1 MMTGQPAQ
9 VCPHLGLLEDQATHM
24 GFPAYENHCLHAK
37 PSKAPSFTHQ
47 QAYCLDAYQQCPLYL
62 GRGAAPMPVEISAPE
77 AGSGAVLKII
87 LASLV
92 LLIVA
97 GVVWLGW
104 SGRMKFP
111 GAFWA
116 VPAPESLTL
125 TPPLPL
131 ASTSPTLTPAPVT
144 ETATVSLPA
153 SPTPAL
159 PAAPTATPSLR
170 LHRFEV
176 IKIPPGSQ
184 QGYLPHLVLEG
195 EALDLLADRYK
206 TTVQA
211 ILAVNYKLSPPVWVD
226 YPLVIPVGA
235 KEATGLPAL
244 EVYVVDETT
253 AALTAEAL
261 AGRLGV
267 EAADLEVYNL
277 CSADDQFQLGDV
289 LLVPSV
295 R

>member
-1 MMTGQPAQ
+1 MTGQPAQ
-9 VCPHLGLLEDQATHM
+9 VCPYLGLLEDQATHM
-24 GFPAYENHCLHAK
+24 SFPADENRCFRAK
-37 PSKAPSFTHQ
+37 PPQAPSFSHQ
-47 QAYCLDAYQQCPLYL
+47 QASCLDAYQQCPLYL
-62 GRGAAPMPVEISAPE
+62 ARGAAPMPVEISAPE
-77 AGSGAVLKII
+77 VGSGAVFKIL
-87 LASLV
+87 LASLA

-97 GVVWLGW
+97 GIVWLGW
-104 SGRMKFP
+104 SGRMKLP

-116 VPAPESLTL
+116 VQGPESSML
-125 TPPLPL
+125 TPSLPL
-131 ASTSPTLTPAPVT
+131 ASTQVTLTPAPAA
-144 ETATVSLPA
+144 ETATVSLSA

-159 PAAPTATPSLR
+159 PAAATVTPSLR

-176 IKIPPGSQ
+176 IKIPPGGQ
-184 QGYLPHLVLEG
+184 QGYLPHLVQKG

-211 ILAVNYKLSPPVWVD
+211 ILAVNYKLSPPVWAD

-244 EVYVVDETT
+244 EVYVVDGTT
-253 AALTAEAL
+253 ATLTAEVL

-267 EAADLEVYNL
+267 EAADLEAYNL
-277 CSADDQFQLGDV
+277 CPADYQFQLGDV

>member
-1 MMTGQPAQ
+1 
-9 VCPHLGLLEDQATHM
+9 LGLLEDQATHM

-37 PSKAPSFTHQ
+37 PPKAPSFAHQ
-47 QAYCLDAYQQCPLYL
+47 QAFCLDAYQQCPLYQA
-62 GRGAAPMPVEISAPE
+62 RAAAPMPVEMSAPE
-77 AGSGAVLKII
+77 AGSGAAFKII

-116 VPAPESLTL
+116 AQAPES
-125 TPPLPL
+125 
-131 ASTSPTLTPAPVT
+131 STLTPALPMVST
-144 ETATVSLPA
+144 SAALTPAPATGTATVSLPA
-153 SPTPAL
+153 SPTTAL
-159 PAAPTATPSLR
+159 PVAATAMPLLR

-211 ILAVNYKLSPPVWVD
+211 ILAVNYKLTPPVWAD

-244 EVYVVDETT
+244 EVYVVDRETAT
-253 AALTAEAL
+253 LTAEAL
-261 AGRLGV
+261 ASRLGI
-267 EAADLEVYNL
+267 EAADLEAYNL
-277 CSADDQFQLGDV
+277 CSDNCQFQAGDV
-289 LLVPSV
+289 LLIPSV